1 MYYAQ
6 AMYNIKQAAARAGV
20 SVPVLRAWERRYGIV
35 HPVRTASNYR
45 QFDDEAVARV
55 QAMRTM
61 VDAGW
66 APSTAA
72 AAILAGEAPELAA
85 TTPRAPAA
93 TDTGDDEGLG
103 HGLRE
108 VLAERLVRAA
118 ADLDAAAVDGILD
131 ELFAS
136 GSFERVASGL
146 LFPVLER
153 LGDAWVSGQVGIAGE
168 HLVSA
173 AVHRRLALALEAA
186 GAPLPGRPIII
197 GLPPGGRHELGAL
210 AFAVAARRAG
220 LPVAYLGADLPADDW
235 ATAAQDASAAVI
247 GVVTARDRAAAEQV
261 ADRLHADKP
270 GFFVGAG
277 GRAARPAD
285 GIEALPTALSEAVA
299 VVRERITT
307 GNQPRAAAS

>member
-1 MYYAQ
+1 
-6 AMYNIKQAAARAGV
+6 MYNIKQAAARAGV

-61 VDAGW
+61 VEAGW

-72 AAILAGEAPELAA
+72 AAILAGEMPEPAVA
-85 TTPRAPAA
+85 TTRAVAA
-93 TDTGDDEGLG
+93 AVTDDDALG
-103 HGLRE
+103 YGRRE
-108 VLAERLVRAA
+108 MLGERLVRAA
-118 ADLDAAAVDGILD
+118 ADLDASAVDQILD

-153 LGDAWVSGQVGIAGE
+153 LGEAWVSGQVSIAGE

-173 AVHRRLALALEAA
+173 AVHRRLAMALEAA
-186 GAPLPGRPIII
+186 GAPLPGRPIIV

-220 LPVAYLGADLPADDW
+220 MPVAYLGADLPADDW
-235 ATAAQDASAAVI
+235 VTAAHDASAAVI
-247 GVVTARDRAAAEQV
+247 GVVTARDRAAAQQV

-270 GFFVGAG
+270 SFFIAAG
-277 GRAARPAD
+277 GRAARPDD
-285 GIEALPTALSEAVA
+285 GIEVLPGALADAVA
-299 VVRERITT
+299 AVRDRIASED
-307 GNQPRAAAS
+307 QRRVAAS